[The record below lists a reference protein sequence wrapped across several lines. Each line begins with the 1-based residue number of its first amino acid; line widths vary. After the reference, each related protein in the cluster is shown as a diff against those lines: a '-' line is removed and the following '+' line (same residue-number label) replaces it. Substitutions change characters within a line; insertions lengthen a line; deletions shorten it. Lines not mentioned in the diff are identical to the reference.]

1 MSAPVTL
8 SATVGLAVI
17 AKTPEPG
24 KSKTRLS
31 PPLTPEGCAGI
42 SAAFIGDLSETIGD
56 LSETT
61 PIRGVALYTPVGSE
75 TKLRRL
81 LPEHFALVPQTD
93 GDLGARL
100 HQGIA
105 DIVALGH
112 TAAIIVSPD
121 CPTLPDAL
129 FRRAADHLLRE
140 DCIVLCPAYDG
151 GYIFI
156 GARRPHARLFED
168 MPWSTEV
175 VFEITLQRAKETG
188 LPVHVLPMWYDVDD
202 AETLE
207 ILKADLAG
215 EPLPFATEDFRR
227 KPGRRTRAFLAG
239 LTDETAFSIL
249 AAAS

>member
-1 MSAPVTL
+1 MSEGTAT
-8 SATVGLAVI
+8 SATVGLAII

-24 KSKTRLS
+24 RSKTRLS

-42 SAAFIGDLSETIGD
+42 SAAFIGDLSETID
-56 LSETT
+56 QLSETT
-61 PIRGVALYTPVGSE
+61 SIRGVALYTPVGSE
-75 TKLRRL
+75 PKLRRL
-81 LPEHFALVPQTD
+81 LPDRFALVPQVD

-100 HQGIA
+100 HHGIA

-112 TAAIIVSPD
+112 RAAIIVSSD
-121 CPTLPDAL
+121 CPTLPDDL
-129 FRRAADHLLRE
+129 FRRAADHLQRE
-140 DCIVLCPAYDG
+140 DCIVLCPAFDG

-156 GARRPHARLFED
+156 GTRRPYARLFED

-175 VFEITLQRAKETG
+175 VFDLTLKRAQETG

-215 EPLPFATEDFRR
+215 APLPFATETFPR
-227 KPGRRTRAFLAG
+227 KPGRRTRSFLAG
-239 LTDETAFSIL
+239 LADATALSIL

>member
-1 MSAPVTL
+1 MNMTVT
-8 SATVGLAVI
+8 SSGTVGLAII

-31 PPLTPEGCAGI
+31 PPLTPRAVPAFRLLSLAI
-42 SAAFIGDLSETIGD
+42 SRRRSAISPRRRRF
-56 LSETT
+56 
-61 PIRGVALYTPVGSE
+61 RGVALYTPIGSE
-75 TKLRRL
+75 PKLRRL
-81 LPEHFALVPQTD
+81 LPDRFALVPQSKAI
-93 GDLGARL
+93 LARAS
-100 HQGIA
+100 IEA
-105 DIVALGH
+105 SPISWRSD
-112 TAAIIVSPD
+112 TAAIIVSSD

-129 FRRAADHLLRE
+129 FRRAADLLLNE

-175 VFEITLQRAKETG
+175 VFEITLERARETG

-215 EPLPFATEDFRR
+215 APLPFATEDF
-227 KPGRRTRAFLAG
+227 P
-239 LTDETAFSIL
+239 
-249 AAAS
+249 

>member
-1 MSAPVTL
+1 MSAIPTAA
-8 SATVGLAVI
+8 ATVGLAII

-42 SAAFIGDLSETIGD
+42 SAAFIGDLSETIGH
-56 LSETT
+56 LAKTS
-61 PIRGVALYTPVGSE
+61 PIRGVALYTPIGSE
-75 TKLRRL
+75 PKLRRL
-81 LPEHFALVPQTD
+81 LPESFALVPQTD

-100 HQGIA
+100 HNGIA

-112 TAAIIVSPD
+112 TAAIIVSSD
-121 CPTLPDAL
+121 CPTLPDDL

-156 GARRPHARLFED
+156 GARRPERRLFED

-175 VFEITLQRAKETG
+175 VFEITLRRARETG
-188 LPVHVLPMWYDVDD
+188 LTVHVLPMWYDVDD

-215 EPLPFATEDFRR
+215 APLPFATGDFPR

-239 LTDETAFSIL
+239 LSDETAFSIL

>member
-1 MSAPVTL
+1 MSATDPSST
-8 SATVGLAVI
+8 TVGLAII

-24 KSKTRLS
+24 KSKTRLA
-31 PPLTPEGCAGI
+31 PTLTPEGCAGI
-42 SAAFIGDLSETIGD
+42 SAAFIGDLSETIGN
-56 LSETT
+56 LEGST
-61 PIRGVALYTPVGSE
+61 PIRGVALYTPIGSE
-75 TKLRRL
+75 AKLRRL
-81 LPEHFALVPQTD
+81 LPESFALVHQVE

-112 TAAIIVSPD
+112 TAAIIVSSD
-121 CPTLPDAL
+121 CPTLPDDL

-175 VFEITLQRAKETG
+175 VFDITVQRAQETG

-202 AETLE
+202 AGTLE
-207 ILKADLAG
+207 ILKTDLAG
-215 EPLPFATEDFRR
+215 APLPFATGAFPR

-239 LTDETAFSIL
+239 LSNATAFSIL